1 MREFIVKTNFGHT
14 YKWSPER
21 IAEDYAD
28 TAVQWQ
34 DEEVDQ
40 KTREELYQ
48 NIISDEDFL
57 TQWFNDYLRGD
68 VSYSVS
74 QAELVAVDQ
83 EEYGMFIKWAIDT
96 QGREV

>member
-1 MREFIVKTNFGHT
+1 MRDFIVKTNFGHT

-34 DEEVDQ
+34 DEEIDQ

-74 QAELVAVDQ
+74 QAELIAVDQ
-83 EEYGMFIKWAIDT
+83 EEYDMFVKWAIDT